1 MRNIVKTIINWLSAI
16 KNQRR
21 IVRLKGK
28 FARCGDNL
36 LIYGTPKIS
45 FPSRIKL
52 GNSVTL
58 NDGCELNSTSSSI
71 EIGSNCT
78 ISSGAKILAATY
90 DVEEFLLSHRKHH
103 ISKPVVIG
111 DNVWV
116 CADAIICPGVHILG
130 GAIIA
135 AGSVVTKD
143 IEEEN
148 VIVAGN
154 PAKII
159 RKL

>member
-1 MRNIVKTIINWLSAI
+1 MINKLHGWLRA
-16 KNQRR
+16 RR
-21 IVRLKGK
+21 RLFFTSRLKRK
-28 FARCGDNL
+28 FASCGDHFL
-36 LIYGTPKIS
+36 VYGKPIIS
-45 FPSRIKL
+45 FPDHIKL
-52 GNSVTL
+52 GSGITL
-58 NDGCELNSTSSSI
+58 NNGCELNATSSSI

-78 ISSGAKILAATY
+78 ISTGAKILAATY
-90 DVEEFLLSHRKHH
+90 DVEEFLLRHNKHH

-116 CADAIICPGVHILG
+116 CAGAIICPGVHIMG

-135 AGSVVTKD
+135 AGSIVTKD
-143 IEEEN
+143 IKEEN

-159 RKL
+159 RRL